1 MLPLMALLAFSPDAH
16 AGGSAAP
23 AAPHA
28 LSDIA
33 LVQADGTPLPSLA
46 GKVVLFVNVAS
57 KCGYTPQYEG
67 LQSLYAQYKDQGF
80 VIVGTPCN
88 QFAGQEPG
96 TNAEIVSFCKLNYGV
111 DFPILEKAD
120 VNGADRSALYQ
131 WLVGS
136 TAGEG
141 KKIGWNFEKFLVD
154 RSGHVVARF
163 GSGTTPSDPAL
174 VLAVQT
180 ALAGK

>member
-16 AGGSAAP
+16 AGGGAAP
-23 AAPHA
+23 RA
-28 LSDIA
+28 LADIP
-33 LVQADGTPLPSLA
+33 LVQADGTPLPSTA

-67 LQSLYAQYKDQGF
+67 LQALYAQFKDQGF
-80 VIVGTPCN
+80 LIVGTPCN
-88 QFAGQEPG
+88 QFLNQEPG

-120 VNGADRSALYQ
+120 VNGDARAPLYQ
-131 WLVGS
+131 WLVNS
-136 TAGEG
+136 TVGEG

-154 RSGHVVARF
+154 RSGNVVARF
-163 GSGTTPSDPAL
+163 GSATTPSDPAL
-174 VLAVQT
+174 VAAVKT